1 MNGPNPQHT
10 FVIPAFGQSQYLEDC
25 IKSLLQQTTP
35 SHIII
40 TTSTPNAH
48 ISTIAEKYQ
57 IPVFINANGGS
68 IGKDWNFAFATATT
82 PYVTLAHQDDTY
94 MPTFAEQC
102 IKMAEKNISTTPLF
116 VFTQSV
122 INKDGKQAA
131 FNFKNILRWLL
142 ISPFH
147 FKKCIQSKSIKKSVL
162 LFSNSISCPGVF
174 YVKQN
179 LPHLK
184 FDESAKYILDWKA
197 WYDMSQMQGSFIY
210 IPHALHLHR
219 EHKESATS
227 ITQLATLQQEEFELL
242 TTIWGN
248 TFIPRIITKLLL
260 LAK

>member
-1 MNGPNPQHT
+1 MAQT
-10 FVIPAFGQSQYLEDC
+10 
-25 IKSLLQQTTP
+25 IKSN
-35 SHIII
+35 III
-40 TTSTPNAH
+40 TTSTPNARINTLAH
-48 ISTIAEKYQ
+48 KYQ
-57 IPVFINANGGS
+57 LPLYINPVGGS
-68 IGKDWNFAFATATT
+68 IGNDWNFAFATATT

-94 MPTFAEQC
+94 MPAFAEQC
-102 IKMAEKNISTTPLF
+102 INMAEKHKATIPLF

-122 INKDGKQAA
+122 IDKNGKQAA

-142 ISPFH
+142 ILPFH
-147 FKKCIQSKSIKKSVL
+147 FKNCIQSKSIKKSVL

-174 YVKQN
+174 YIKQN

-210 IPHALHLHR
+210 IPQALHLHR
-219 EHKESATS
+219 EHNESATS
-227 ITQLATLQQEEFELL
+227 VTQLETLQREEFELL
-242 TTIWGN
+242 SAIWGN